1 MSDGAMLRLG
11 LLINPYAGIGG
22 AVGLKGSDGAA
33 IRDEALKR
41 GARPRA
47 VERAHRALAV
57 LAAERDRV
65 RIYCWDGAMGSDA
78 LAGLHLDFEV
88 CGAAGAALTTARD
101 TARAAQALA
110 GCELDVL
117 VFAGGDGTARDILDA
132 VGDRV
137 AVLGI
142 PCGVKMHSAVYAVS
156 PEAAGEL
163 LLRLARAGLVNVQHR
178 EVRDIDED
186 AFRQG
191 VVKARFYGEL
201 LTPEE
206 GHFLQRT
213 KVAGLESDE
222 LAAEDIAADI
232 VESMEHGRIYLIGP
246 GSTTAAI
253 MAQLDLPNTLL
264 GVDAI
269 CDNEVLLTDAGESE
283 LLELLARENKPAEI
297 IVTAIGGQ
305 GHVFGRGNQQFSPA
319 VLRKVGLGNI
329 IIVAGKGKLSGLQGQ
344 PLLVDTN
351 DPELDRALSGY
362 RRVVTGYHDAVLYPV
377 AAMPESDG
385 GMRQEPGNETGET

>member
-1 MSDGAMLRLG
+1 MLKLG
-11 LLINPYAGIGG
+11 LLVNPYAGLGG
-22 AVGLKGSDGAA
+22 PVGLKGSDGAD

-41 GARPRA
+41 GAKPRA

-57 LAAERDRV
+57 LAHPDVDVDIEIV
-65 RIYCWDGAMGSDA
+65 CWEGAMGSDA
-78 LAGLHLDFEV
+78 LEGLELPWQS
-88 CGAAGAALTTARD
+88 CGKPAAEPTSAED
-101 TARAAQALA
+101 TARAAQAIA
-110 GCELDVL
+110 AEEPDVL

-137 AVLGI
+137 AALGI
-142 PCGVKMHSAVYAVS
+142 PSGVKMHSAVYAVS

-163 LLRLARAGLVNVQHR
+163 LKRLAQAGLVNVELR

-186 AFRQG
+186 AFREG
-191 VVKARFYGEL
+191 VVKARYYGEL

-213 KVAGLESDE
+213 KVAGVESE
-222 LAAEDIAADI
+222 ALVAEDIAADI
-232 VESMEHGRIYLIGP
+232 VESLAPGTIYLIGP

-253 MAQLDLPNTLL
+253 MTELGLANTLL

-269 CDNEVLLTDAGESE
+269 CDGEVLLNDAGEPE

-319 VLRKVGLGNI
+319 VLRMVGLDNI
-329 IIVAGKGKLSGLQGQ
+329 TIVAGKGKIKGLNGE

-351 DPELDRALSGY
+351 DPALDAELCGY
-362 RRVVTGYHDAVLYPV
+362 RKVVTGYHDAILYPV
-377 AAMPESDG
+377 ATL
-385 GMRQEPGNETGET
+385 PGLDD

>member
-1 MSDGAMLRLG
+1 MLRVG

-22 AVGLKGSDGAA
+22 TVGLKGSDGSA

-41 GARPRA
+41 GAQPRA
-47 VERAHRALAV
+47 LARARRAMAV
-57 LAAERDRV
+57 LAAETDRV
-65 RIYCWDGAMGSDA
+65 KIYCWEGAMGGDA
-78 LAGLHLDFEV
+78 LEGLEFDSEI
-88 CGAAGAALTTARD
+88 CGHPAAALTTARD
-101 TARAAQALA
+101 TAAAARALA
-110 GCELDVL
+110 ERELDVL

-132 VGDRV
+132 VDERV

-142 PCGVKMHSAVYAVS
+142 PSGVKMHSAVYAVS

-186 AFRQG
+186 AFRDG

-213 KVAGLESDE
+213 KVAGRESDE

-232 VESMEHGRIYLIGP
+232 VESMEPGRLYLIGP

-253 MAQLDLPNTLL
+253 MAQLGLPNTLL

-269 CDNEVLLTDAGESE
+269 RDNVVLLSDAGEAE
-283 LLELLARENKPAEI
+283 LLELLGQSAGPAEI

-319 VLRKVGLGNI
+319 VIRRVGLDHI
-329 IIVAGKGKLSGLQGQ
+329 TIVAGKGKISGLEGQ

-351 DPELDRALSGY
+351 DPELDEALCGY
-362 RRVVTGYHDAVLYPV
+362 RRVVTGYHDAILYPV
-377 AAMPESDG
+377 ASMPDID
-385 GMRQEPGNETGET
+385 TAGEAG

>member
-1 MSDGAMLRLG
+1 MLKLG
-11 LLINPYAGIGG
+11 LLVNPYAGLGG
-22 AVGLKGSDGAA
+22 PVGLKGSDGAD

-41 GARPRA
+41 GAKPRA

-57 LAAERDRV
+57 LAHPDVDVDIEID
-65 RIYCWDGAMGSDA
+65 CWEGAKGSDA
-78 LAGLHLDFEV
+78 LEGLELPWQS
-88 CGAAGAALTTARD
+88 CGKPAAEPTSAED
-101 TARAAQALA
+101 TARAARAIA
-110 GCELDVL
+110 AEDPDVL

-137 AVLGI
+137 AALGI
-142 PCGVKMHSAVYAVS
+142 PSGVKMHSAVYAVS

-163 LLRLARAGLVNVQHR
+163 LKRLAQAGLVNVELR

-186 AFRQG
+186 AFREG
-191 VVKARFYGEL
+191 VVKARYYGEL

-213 KVAGLESDE
+213 KVAGVESE
-222 LAAEDIAADI
+222 ALVAEDIAADI
-232 VESMEHGRIYLIGP
+232 VESLAPGTIYLIGP

-253 MAQLDLPNTLL
+253 MTELGLANTLL

-269 CDNEVLLTDAGESE
+269 CDGEVLLNDAGEPE

-319 VLRKVGLGNI
+319 VLRMVGLDNI
-329 IIVAGKGKLSGLQGQ
+329 TIVAGKGKIKGLNGE

-351 DPELDRALSGY
+351 DPALDAELCGY
-362 RRVVTGYHDAVLYPV
+362 RKVVTGYHDAILYPV
-377 AAMPESDG
+377 ATL
-385 GMRQEPGNETGET
+385 PGLDD

>member
-1 MSDGAMLRLG
+1 MLTIG
-11 LLINPYAGIGG
+11 LLVNPYAGIGG
-22 AVGLKGSDGAA
+22 PVGLKGSDGAEV
-33 IRDEALKR
+33 RDEALRR

-47 VERAHRALAV
+47 VERAHRALAL
-57 LAAERDRV
+57 LAGAEV
-65 RIYCWDGAMGSDA
+65 EIICWEGAMGSDA
-78 LAGLHLDFEV
+78 LAGLELSWQS
-88 CGAAGAALTTARD
+88 CGRPDTELTTAAD
-101 TARAAQALA
+101 TARAAQAIA
-110 GCELDVL
+110 ARQPDVL

-137 AVLGI
+137 AALGI
-142 PCGVKMHSAVYAVS
+142 PSGVKMHSAVYAVS

-163 LLRLARAGLVNVQHR
+163 LKRLAAAGLVNVELR

-186 AFRQG
+186 AFRKG
-191 VVKARFYGEL
+191 VVKTRFYGEL

-213 KVAGLESDE
+213 KVAGVESE
-222 LAAEDIAADI
+222 ALVAEDIAADI
-232 VESMEHGRIYLIGP
+232 VESIQPGRIYLIGP

-253 MAQLDLPNTLL
+253 MAELGLPNTLL

-269 CDNEVLLTDAGESE
+269 CDGEVLLSDAGEP
-283 LLELLARENKPAEI
+283 ELLALLEGTDRRAEI

-319 VLRKVGLGNI
+319 VLRKVGLDNI
-329 IIVAGKGKLSGLQGQ
+329 TIVAGKGKIKALNGE

-351 DPELDRALSGY
+351 DPALDLELCGY
-362 RRVVTGYHDAVLYPV
+362 RKVVTGYHDAILYPV
-377 AAMPESDG
+377 ATL
-385 GMRQEPGNETGET
+385 PGLED

>member
-1 MSDGAMLRLG
+1 MLRLG

-22 AVGLKGSDGAA
+22 AVGLKGSDGEQ

-41 GARPRA
+41 GAQL
-47 VERAHRALAV
+47 RALDRARRAMAV
-57 LAAERDRV
+57 LATERDRV
-65 RIYCWDGAMGSDA
+65 KIYCWQGAMGSDA
-78 LAGLHLDFEV
+78 LEGFGFDYEI
-88 CGAAGAALTTARD
+88 CGRPAAELTSARD
-101 TARAAQALA
+101 TAVAARALA
-110 GCELDVL
+110 ERELDVL

-132 VGDRV
+132 VDERV
-137 AVLGI
+137 PVLGI
-142 PCGVKMHSAVYAVS
+142 PSGVKMHSAVYAVS

-163 LLRLARAGLVNVQHR
+163 LLRLVRAGLVNVQLR

-186 AFRQG
+186 AFRGG

-213 KVAGLESDE
+213 KVAGRESDE
-222 LAAEDIAADI
+222 LAAEEIAADI
-232 VESMEHGRIYLIGP
+232 VESMEPGRLYLIGP

-253 MAQLDLPNTLL
+253 MAQLGLPNTLL

-269 CDNEVLLTDAGESE
+269 HDNEVLLSDAGEAE
-283 LLELLARENKPAEI
+283 LLDLLEKTAGPAEI

-319 VLRKVGLGNI
+319 VIRRVGLDNI
-329 IIVAGKGKLSGLQGQ
+329 TIVAGKGKISGLAGQ

-351 DPELDRALSGY
+351 DPELDGALCGY
-362 RRVVTGYHDAVLYPV
+362 RRVVTGYHDAILYPV
-377 AAMPESDG
+377 AALPDS
-385 GMRQEPGNETGET
+385 ETEDDQS